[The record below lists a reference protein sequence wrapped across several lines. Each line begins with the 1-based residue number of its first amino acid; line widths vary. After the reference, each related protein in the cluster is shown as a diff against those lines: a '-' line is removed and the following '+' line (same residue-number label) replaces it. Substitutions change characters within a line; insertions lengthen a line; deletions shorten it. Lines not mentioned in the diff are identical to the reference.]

1 MNRKWAE
8 THPAR
13 GEAPPSITHDFS
25 YVRTPDSDG
34 DSGCSN
40 SLRTTDNVKFIAVVT
55 ALPFPSLH
63 CSAPITHSVTRSA
76 EIQSDVDVRF
86 SGNRQ
91 VPHHG
96 GVIFTEANETSQEC
110 LAA

>member
-55 ALPFPSLH
+55 ALPFPSLPFT
-63 CSAPITHSVTRSA
+63 ALLRSLTPSLDPPKFNLMLMCA
-76 EIQSDVDVRF
+76 FRGTVKFRIMK
-86 SGNRQ
+86 G
-91 VPHHG
+91 
-96 GVIFTEANETSQEC
+96 
-110 LAA
+110 